1 MTLGWSI
8 FGYLL
13 FMGLVLVVHEYGHFA
28 AARFFKIK
36 IARFS
41 IGIGSIMW
49 RKASPRSGEWA
60 LSSLPIGGYVKFATE
75 ADTGPVSDGL
85 IFMDKAPAHA
95 RLVVILA
102 GPAANILLAI
112 VAFTAGMVVRDEAV
126 APVLGEPPAESY
138 LHDAGVQGGDRV
150 ISINDRPILDY
161 ADISLHNVMSSLLVR
176 TNHWVVERDG
186 HLHEF
191 LIPAPPVQVIPQ
203 RMLSATIGMSD
214 PRRMSP
220 PLIREVYDSENPL
233 KPDDTIVEV
242 DGVRVAT
249 ITEMSDALRGKVGQK
264 VRIIASRAGA
274 EVELLVQVDQHPSRR
289 IGEGALGIEVNLPPT
304 QKIDY
309 IGLGP
314 TLVGEAFAR
323 CLDYSA
329 ISFAAVYHLAS
340 GHIGIDTFSG
350 PAQIAH
356 ASGQAAR
363 KFVSTIDFAPLL
375 TYIAVLSI
383 SIGAFNLLPIPV
395 LDGGGAVIAVLEMV
409 SRRRIPEKAA
419 QFIQYTGLALLGMFF
434 LAAFTSD
441 YLWLINL

>member
-8 FGYLL
+8 FGYLA

-28 AARFFKIK
+28 AARLFKIK

-41 IGIGSIMW
+41 IGLGSVLW
-49 RKASPRSGEWA
+49 RKPSTRCGEWA

-75 ADTGPVSDGL
+75 TDTGAVSDGE
-85 IFMDKAPAHA
+85 IYMDRAPAHA
-95 RLVVILA
+95 RLIVILA

-112 VAFTAGMVVRDEAV
+112 VAFTAAMVVREEAV
-126 APVLGEPPAESY
+126 APIVGPPPPGSY
-138 LHDAGVQGGDRV
+138 LERAGIEGGDRV
-150 ISINDRPILDY
+150 ISINHRPILDY
-161 ADISLHNVMSSLLVR
+161 GDISLHNVTSSLLMEP
-176 TNHWVVERDG
+176 NLWLVERQG
-186 HLHEF
+186 EVKEF
-191 LIPAPPVQVIPQ
+191 AIPPPPVDLIPK
-203 RMLSATIGMSD
+203 RLLSSTIGMTD

-220 PLIREVYDSENPL
+220 ALVAEVFDADNPL
-233 KPDDTIVEV
+233 KKGDVITALEHVPVSSIAEMSEALY
-242 DGVRVAT
+242 GRVGQT
-249 ITEMSDALRGKVGQK
+249 IT
-264 VRIIASRAGA
+264 
-274 EVELLVQVDQHPSRR
+274 VQVDRSGSTLELQLPVAQHPTRPK
-289 IGEGALGIEVNLPPT
+289 GEGALGIEVTLPPART
-304 QKIDY
+304 VDY

-314 TLVGEAFAR
+314 ALVREAIAR
-323 CLDYSA
+323 CTDYTT

-340 GHIGIDTFSG
+340 GHIGIDSFSG

-363 KFVSTIDFAPLL
+363 KFVATIDFAPLL

-395 LDGGGAVIAVLEMV
+395 LDGGGAVIAILELV
-409 SRRRIPEKAA
+409 SRRRIPERASH
-419 QFIQYTGLALLGMFF
+419 FIQYAGLALLGMFF